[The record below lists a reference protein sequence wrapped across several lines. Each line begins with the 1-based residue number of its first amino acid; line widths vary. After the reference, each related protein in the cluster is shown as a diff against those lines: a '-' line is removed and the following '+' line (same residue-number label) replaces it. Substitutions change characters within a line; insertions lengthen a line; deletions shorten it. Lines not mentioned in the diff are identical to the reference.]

1 MRLKYRGCAPPR
13 QDELDYHDDG
23 SVCSC
28 FSSSLDSGNDDDAMA
43 GVEDLRLL
51 REKWSMAFAPFEDED
66 DESEVLERD
75 DPLAR
80 DEQSTNRMREIML
93 EQKDTKTKSE
103 ENGAM
108 ETASGETGTCDEQRQ
123 LLSDELSALGAI
135 VRKEREERVKR
146 EVLNTLRK
154 NEREMEFAEVKARSN
169 AQRVIAKYSRKW
181 FHRRVIASLEVQRYA
196 RGFLTRVQL
205 KRTITMIVRVQRRWK
220 LLLLIRLRTN
230 ASVCIQNA
238 FRTYLRRKNFE
249 KERKENAAATLIQT
263 HVKRFIATRE
273 YTILRRKVSV
283 VQACAVRWICKR
295 KRAVELIQKIFR
307 SHAERKRLGKYAI
320 RIQAAFRG
328 YRVRHRFAA
337 ILDSNGTETHEDLLP
352 TLSDDSFDD
361 FDVIEEEYTA
371 SNTASLLDDAFYFAR
386 PSPPLPRAV
395 EDVKDTP
402 STSFDEDLHAD
413 LLAMRAKNL
422 ADERKRRDRVDS
434 NLRVLYETRFKMNA
448 RCRRE
453 SRRVRALRAS

>member
-1 MRLKYRGCAPPR
+1 
-13 QDELDYHDDG
+13 
-23 SVCSC
+23 
-28 FSSSLDSGNDDDAMA
+28 
-43 GVEDLRLL
+43 
-51 REKWSMAFAPFEDED
+51 
-66 DESEVLERD
+66 
-75 DPLAR
+75 
-80 DEQSTNRMREIML
+80 
-93 EQKDTKTKSE
+93 
-103 ENGAM
+103 M
-108 ETASGETGTCDEQRQ
+108 ETVSGETGTCDEQRQ
-123 LLSDELSALGAI
+123 LSSDELSAFGAI

-154 NEREMEFAEVKARSN
+154 NEREVEFAEVKTRSK

-196 RGFLTRVQL
+196 RGFLTRIQL
-205 KRTITMIVRVQRRWK
+205 KRTMTMIVRVQRRWK
-220 LLLLIRLRTN
+220 LVLLIRSRTN

-238 FRTYLRRKNFE
+238 FRTYLRRKNLE

-328 YRVRHRFAA
+328 YRVRRRFAA
-337 ILDSNGTETHEDLLP
+337 ILDLNGTETHEDLLP

-361 FDVIEEEYTA
+361 FDSIEEEGTA
-371 SNTASLLDDAFYFAR
+371 SNTASLLDDSFYFAR
-386 PSPPLPRAV
+386 RSPPLPRSV

-413 LLAMRAKNL
+413 FSPCEPKISPTN
-422 ADERKRRDRVDS
+422 ENVE
-434 NLRVLYETRFKMNA
+434 N
-448 RCRRE
+448 E
-453 SRRVRALRAS
+453 SIRIFAYYTKPGSK

>member
-23 SVCSC
+23 AVCSC
-28 FSSSLDSGNDDDAMA
+28 FSSSLDGGNDDDAMA

-295 KRAVELIQKIFR
+295 KRAVELIQKWFR

-320 RIQAAFRG
+320 HIQAAFRG
-328 YRVRHRFAA
+328 YRVRRRFAA
-337 ILDSNGTETHEDLLP
+337 ILDLNGTETHEDLLP
-352 TLSDDSFDD
+352 TFQRL
-361 FDVIEEEYTA
+361 I
-371 SNTASLLDDAFYFAR
+371 
-386 PSPPLPRAV
+386 
-395 EDVKDTP
+395 
-402 STSFDEDLHAD
+402 
-413 LLAMRAKNL
+413 
-422 ADERKRRDRVDS
+422 
-434 NLRVLYETRFKMNA
+434 
-448 RCRRE
+448 
-453 SRRVRALRAS
+453 

>member
-1 MRLKYRGCAPPR
+1 MRLKYRGCVPPR

-28 FSSSLDSGNDDDAMA
+28 FSSSLDGGNDDDAMA

-154 NEREMEFAEVKARSN
+154 NERE
-169 AQRVIAKYSRKW
+169 IC
-181 FHRRVIASLEVQRYA
+181 
-196 RGFLTRVQL
+196 
-205 KRTITMIVRVQRRWK
+205 
-220 LLLLIRLRTN
+220 LL
-230 ASVCIQNA
+230 
-238 FRTYLRRKNFE
+238 
-249 KERKENAAATLIQT
+249 
-263 HVKRFIATRE
+263 
-273 YTILRRKVSV
+273 YTS
-283 VQACAVRWICKR
+283 
-295 KRAVELIQKIFR
+295 
-307 SHAERKRLGKYAI
+307 
-320 RIQAAFRG
+320 
-328 YRVRHRFAA
+328 
-337 ILDSNGTETHEDLLP
+337 
-352 TLSDDSFDD
+352 
-361 FDVIEEEYTA
+361 
-371 SNTASLLDDAFYFAR
+371 
-386 PSPPLPRAV
+386 PSP
-395 EDVKDTP
+395 
-402 STSFDEDLHAD
+402 
-413 LLAMRAKNL
+413 
-422 ADERKRRDRVDS
+422 RDRG
-434 NLRVLYETRFKMNA
+434 
-448 RCRRE
+448 
-453 SRRVRALRAS
+453 

>member
-1 MRLKYRGCAPPR
+1 
-13 QDELDYHDDG
+13 
-23 SVCSC
+23 
-28 FSSSLDSGNDDDAMA
+28 
-43 GVEDLRLL
+43 
-51 REKWSMAFAPFEDED
+51 
-66 DESEVLERD
+66 
-75 DPLAR
+75 
-80 DEQSTNRMREIML
+80 ML

-238 FRTYLRRKNFE
+238 FRTYLRRKISRR
-249 KERKENAAATLIQT
+249 KERKMQRRLSKRD
-263 HVKRFIATRE
+263 VKRFIATRE
-273 YTILRRKVSV
+273 YNILRRKVSV

-320 RIQAAFRG
+320 HIQAAFEAIACG
-328 YRVRHRFAA
+328 IAFAA
-337 ILDSNGTETHEDLLP
+337 ILDLNGTETHEDLLP

-371 SNTASLLDDAFYFAR
+371 RNTASLLDDAFYFAR
-386 PSPPLPRAV
+386 RSPPLPRAV

-413 LLAMRAKNL
+413 LLAMRAKISPTN
-422 ADERKRRDRVDS
+422 ENVE
-434 NLRVLYETRFKMNA
+434 N
-448 RCRRE
+448 E
-453 SRRVRALRAS
+453 SIRIFEYYTKPGSK